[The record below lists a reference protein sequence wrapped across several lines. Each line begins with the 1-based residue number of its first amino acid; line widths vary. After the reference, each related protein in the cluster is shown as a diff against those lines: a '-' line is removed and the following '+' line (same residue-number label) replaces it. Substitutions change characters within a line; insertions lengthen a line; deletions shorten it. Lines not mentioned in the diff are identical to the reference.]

1 MQNGDI
7 IGMVFCKLIQRA
19 MVGQALVYFDD
30 FAAERPR
37 TGLEWRAKIAS
48 FEMVVPRAALSA
60 RISCF
65 SAS

>member
-37 TGLEWRAKIAS
+37 TGLEWRAKIAQ
-48 FEMVVPRAALSA
+48 FLDGGATRGAIGADQL
-60 RISCF
+60 F
-65 SAS
+65 